1 MAGSATA
8 LAEKALQAECG
19 PGLLHSADFAETRPS
34 RPKSAGAG
42 NSSAEII
49 PFPAKRRPGRPAV
62 YSDDLAWEL
71 CDRIAEGG
79 MRGSLRAICTAPD
92 MPGRSTVLAWL
103 KANDEFR
110 RRYELACWF
119 RDEAVADEVVEI
131 ADAVTSRTVERARL
145 QIDVRKWWLAKASPK
160 KYGTRGRIEH
170 SAPGAAGVTLK
181 VEWKRYGEAVE
192 SLAKVPASAS

>member
-1 MAGSATA
+1 MASTIAGSETA
-8 LAEKALQAECG
+8 LAENALGAECRPG
-19 PGLLHSADFAETRPS
+19 PLHTADFAGVRLS

-42 NSSAEII
+42 NSSAAII

-71 CDRIAEGG
+71 CDRIAGGG
-79 MRGSLRAICTAPD
+79 MRGSLRQICRAED

-119 RDEAVADEVVEI
+119 RDESVADEVVEI
-131 ADAVTSRTVERARL
+131 SDATTAATVQRARL
-145 QIDVRKWWLAKASPK
+145 QIDVRKWWLAKVAPR
-160 KYGTRGRIEH
+160 KYDADR
-170 SAPGAAGVTLK
+170 SA
-181 VEWKRYGEAVE
+181 RR
-192 SLAKVPASAS
+192 